1 MTNKELDILKK
12 QTQDML
18 NRHGENKHH
27 RNPGK
32 VSIMLNCSLEIISGI
47 IVGVVAGYYLDK
59 YFKTKWLIIPCVI
72 LGFGAGVINLHK
84 YMKKIK
90 DI

>member
-1 MTNKELDILKK
+1 MTNKELEVLKK
-12 QTQDML
+12 QTTEML
-18 NRHGENKHH
+18 NKQVEKKDLLQ
-27 RNPGK
+27 PSK
-32 VSIMLNCSLEIISGI
+32 LSIMLNCSIEVISGI
-47 IVGVVAGYYLDK
+47 ILGVVIGYYLDK

-72 LGFGAGVINLHK
+72 LGFSSGVLNLHK

>member
-47 IVGVVAGYYLDK
+47 IVGVVAGYYVYSNTNAK
-59 YFKTKWLIIPCVI
+59 KSQFY
-72 LGFGAGVINLHK
+72 K
-84 YMKKIK
+84 YMLGGGLVLGLGYRV
-90 DI
+90 